1 MTIKDKSIFNQHEFE
16 VVEKI
21 PSNYF
26 VWNIG
31 ENMGHDDYIP
41 LAQDLHPGD
50 KDDYRINQYTLKA
63 IKLVPEEVE
72 KLRAAASWGINNLA
86 TARKAL
92 KSKRKGCTSNKKR
105 ALAELTIEIF
115 ERITA

>member
-31 ENMGHDDYIP
+31 ENMGHEDYIP
-41 LAQDLHPGD
+41 IAQDLHPD
-50 KDDYRINQYTLKA
+50 NKDDYRINQFTLKA
-63 IKLVPEEVE
+63 VKLDPEEVE
-72 KLRAAASWGINNLA
+72 KLRAAASWGINSLES
-86 TARKAL
+86 ARKAL
-92 KSKRKGCTSNKKR
+92 KSKRRGYTSNRKR
-105 ALAELTIEIF
+105 ELAELTIEIF